1 MRLSVSVRSAGHHP
15 RMGPAGSGRFRVESQ
30 PGKRLAG
37 VLSVHRPLVERAA
50 DSIGCIKG
58 VIGISALFAC

>member
-1 MRLSVSVRSAGHHP
+1 
-15 RMGPAGSGRFRVESQ
+15 MGPAGSGRFRVESQ

-37 VLSVHRPLVERAA
+37 VLSVHRPMVERAA

-58 VIGISALFAC
+58 VIGISGLFAW